1 MNKVVLISL
10 GTKLC
15 HYRVVGTHSKYHCL
29 TKYSK
34 TISIISNADIQFQSC
49 RNFYR
54 KSVHLFR
61 NIFDEVCLNTQEQ
74 NSDLQCDGCN
84 VKISESVS
92 MFQSNYPPNIATN
105 HLYPKFKDL
114 NLYIISCFFLE
125 QAMNQY
131 QKPCQK
137 LYIIYYIFFQKYL
150 TNCTGTANLS

>member
-92 MFQSNYPPNIATN
+92 MFQSKSTKYCYKSFISKVQGLKPVHNFLFFSGTSNELVSKTMPKIV
-105 HLYPKFKDL
+105 HHILY
-114 NLYIISCFFLE
+114 FLSE
-125 QAMNQY
+125 VSNE
-131 QKPCQK
+131 
-137 LYIIYYIFFQKYL
+137 LH
-150 TNCTGTANLS
+150 GHR